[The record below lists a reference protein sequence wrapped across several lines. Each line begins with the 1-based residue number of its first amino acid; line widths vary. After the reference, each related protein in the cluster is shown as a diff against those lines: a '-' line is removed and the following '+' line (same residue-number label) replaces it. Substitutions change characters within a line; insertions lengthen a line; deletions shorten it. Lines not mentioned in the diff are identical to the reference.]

1 MLALP
6 TSLAASVIAGLLG
19 LSLLGSADPLSESSS
34 AADPKMA
41 TIEVTVWRSVSD
53 PALLY
58 LSTRPDGG
66 SWVTQDRAL
75 DMSRLSASGRFRQ
88 SRAVRLEVPL
98 AEPSRARTDIT
109 FLFAD
114 GISSSARSEIRRE
127 MANIVMAFAGRF
139 GAQASAFTVSVGDSD
154 PGRARPGFMAV
165 RASLWD
171 APHEYFHVIQ
181 YQLANDRPWG
191 PHWLVEGSATYAEE
205 AYDGDLDFRRA
216 IAPAGA
222 SYVASI
228 RETESANQVRL
239 NYHLG
244 FLAVDW
250 IVGQAGE
257 RSLLQYYRL
266 LPSHDGW
273 EEAFAAAFGLTIDEF
288 YERFEMYRTG
298 VAPPLPHLVD
308 NAIEPVAIF
317 VGNVPDHIRS
327 AIQAEVSKVHAFLIE
342 RFGAEATEYSAYIG
356 ADWESVAVHARRLSL
371 NLWWD
376 HRIRRH
382 SLPLPWDASCS
393 RGATGW
399 VIHAADC
406 GQPLDYRVFINSHM
420 RVLLEGKEQWDLPP
434 LWMEAGGG
442 AYIALAYSA
451 STASR
456 LDDELS
462 RHRGVVERSTVPL
475 AQLAVTDGWEA
486 AADDERWALSIVAVD
501 WLLRRAGEAALFD
514 YLRLL
519 PEGTLGQPSLVV
531 TAASAFEQAFGLAID
546 EFYEQF
552 DVYRSTLTAE

>member
-41 TIEVTVWRSVSD
+41 TIEVTVWRSVLD

-75 DMSRLSASGRFRQ
+75 DMSRLSASGRFHQ
-88 SRAVRLEVPL
+88 SSAVRVEVPL

-127 MANIVMAFAGRF
+127 MANIVTAFAERF
-139 GAQASAFTVSVGDSD
+139 GAYASELTVSVGDRD
-154 PGRARPGFMAV
+154 PGRARPGFMATT
-165 RASLWD
+165 ASFWD
-171 APHEYFHVIQ
+171 AAHEYFHVIQ
-181 YQLANDRPWG
+181 YELAGGRSRG

-205 AYDGDLDFRRA
+205 AYEGDLDFRRA

-244 FLAVDW
+244 FLAADW
-250 IVGQAGE
+250 LVGQAGE
-257 RSLLQYYRL
+257 RALLQYYRL

-288 YERFEMYRTG
+288 YERFEVYRTG
-298 VAPPLPHLVD
+298 VAPPLPHLTDDAVK
-308 NAIEPVAIF
+308 PVAVF
-317 VGNVPDHIRS
+317 VGNVPDHVRS
-327 AIQAEVSKVHAFLIE
+327 EIQAAMEGVHTFLIE
-342 RFGAEATEYSAYIG
+342 RFGAPATEYSAYIG

-371 NLWWD
+371 NRWWD

-399 VIHAADC
+399 VIHATDC
-406 GQPLDYRVFINSHM
+406 GQPFGYRVYINSHM
-420 RVLLEGKEQWDLPP
+420 RVLLEGKEQRDLPP

-442 AYIALAYSA
+442 AYIALAYA
-451 STASR
+451 ATTGPE
-456 LDDELS
+456 LEDELS
-462 RHRGVVERSTVPL
+462 RHRAVVERSSVPL
-475 AQLAVTDGWEA
+475 AQLATTDGWEEA
-486 AADDERWALSIVAVD
+486 TDDERLALSIVAVN
-501 WLLRRAGEAALFD
+501 WLLGRAGEAALFD

-519 PEGTLGQPSLVV
+519 PEGTLGLPSLVV
-531 TAASAFEQAFGLAID
+531 TSASAFEQAFGLAVD